1 MIRDDEQ
8 TITSAA
14 VEQPKRKRGR
24 PKKNQNVEESVILFD
39 GEEVTSSSENV
50 DEFAYTSYT
59 SGDVSNKFYQKI
71 GKTGVLKQEDEIAYF
86 KLIKEHDD
94 KKAERKIIEHNM
106 RLVCSIARKYSNK
119 GVDFEDLVQEGVFG
133 LIRAIE
139 KFDYTKGY
147 KFSTYAT
154 WWIQQAVKQSINRTS
169 RIIRLPSHVIEKY
182 QIIKKAREEFMKKF
196 DMEISY
202 EELSKQID
210 MSIPKIQYYER
221 VMQCTYS
228 LDFVMQNGDGGKD
241 DSVVNYYIYDEK
253 AQFEKQIASDMEKT
267 MLMGLIEKLDQK
279 EQDVLKYKYQLE
291 EIDMSVDE
299 FCSQYG
305 IEKAK
310 IKQIEKTALKKLR
323 KLPEL
328 LKLKKE
334 LV

>member
-1 MIRDDEQ
+1 MIRDEHSN
-8 TITSAA
+8 TSAI
-14 VEQPKRKRGR
+14 EQPKRKRGR
-24 PKKNQNVEESVILFD
+24 PKKNQNTEENIVLFD
-39 GEEVTSSSENV
+39 GEELSSASNV

-59 SGDVSNKFYQKI
+59 SGDTTNKFYQKI
-71 GKTGVLKQEDEIAYF
+71 GKTGVLKQPDEIMYF

-139 KFDYTKGY
+139 KFDYTKGF

-182 QIIKKAREEFMKKF
+182 QIIKKAREEYMKKF
-196 DMEISY
+196 DVEISY
-202 EELSKQID
+202 EDLSKQTE
-210 MSIPKIQYYER
+210 MSISKIQYYER

-253 AQFEKQIASDMEKT
+253 AQFEKQIANDMEKN
-267 MLMGLIEKLDQK
+267 MLMSLIEKLDSR
-279 EQDVLKYKYQLE
+279 EQNVLKYKYQLE
-291 EIDMSVDE
+291 DMDITIDE
-299 FCSQYG
+299 FCSRFG